1 MDIARADKIA
11 DITKTITDLGRSI
24 KNPATLQYGF
34 PQKAQGGPSRLPPPV
49 GGSTV
54 VRILMYIAAG
64 ILVIGLILLVV
75 DQAITPIFQRNPG
88 GAGYIPI
95 PGTDTTQVIFTP
107 DVTQTNFKLGT
118 ASEDPGKPN
127 GSLITGQPQY
137 SITMD
142 ICIKTQTQAY
152 YDTNNRLVPRG
163 VFYLGT
169 SSSDD
174 SESATPKLTVTL
186 DNFQNDLNIN
196 IFLSDGT
203 VKSMTL
209 ENVPLYVPFRLGI
222 TVSSSMMNAYL
233 NGLLVI
239 SKQINKGPT
248 GINSPSIYPTPPA
261 MNDII
266 YASSNIKSNVK
277 LSSTTAERKSQIISS
292 GTSLLNI
299 RMFSYI
305 PDPSEML
312 GRMRSQP
319 IAGVSK
325 FPGN

>member
-24 KNPATLQYGF
+24 KKPASLQYGF
-34 PQKAQGGPSRLPPPV
+34 PQKVPGGPSRLPPPV
-49 GGSTV
+49 AGSTV
-54 VRILMYIAAG
+54 VRILKYIAAG
-64 ILVIGLILLVV
+64 ILVIGLILLII
-75 DQAITPIFQRNPG
+75 DQTITPIFQRNPG

-95 PGTDTTQVIFTP
+95 PGTDTSQVVFTP
-107 DVTQTNFKLGT
+107 GVTQANFKLGT
-118 ASEDPGKPN
+118 GTEDPGRPN

-152 YDTNNRLVPRG
+152 YNGNNLVPRG
-163 VFYLGT
+163 VFYLGSGT
-169 SSSDD
+169 STYSQA
-174 SESATPKLTVTL
+174 ATPKLTVTL

-196 IFLSDGT
+196 LFSSDG
-203 VKSMTL
+203 KIQSMTL

-222 TVSSSMMNAYL
+222 TISSSIMNAYL

-239 SKQINKGPT
+239 SKQVYPDASST
-248 GINSPSIYPTPPA
+248 RPTPPA

-277 LSSTTAERKSQIISS
+277 LSSTTALQTSQSISS

-299 RMFSYI
+299 RLFSYI
-305 PDPSEML
+305 VDPSEML
-312 GRMRSQP
+312 GRMSSQP
-319 IAGVSK
+319 IPDVSK
-325 FPGN
+325 FTAT